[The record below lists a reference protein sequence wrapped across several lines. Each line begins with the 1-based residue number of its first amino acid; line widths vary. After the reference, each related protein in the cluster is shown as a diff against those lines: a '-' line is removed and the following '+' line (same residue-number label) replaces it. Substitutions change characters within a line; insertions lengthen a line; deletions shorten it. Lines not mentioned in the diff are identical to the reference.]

1 MIIQV
6 ISLLV
11 FTLFVLLLF
20 AKLKLLFHFWPS
32 ITWIFF
38 MVLPFLLNLD
48 YLTKIRQ
55 QATGIL
61 IFLVAFICSDYI
73 SFKKAQ
79 LAKKIIC
86 TNLNFPNWLF
96 VVLYVVTFIVPLF
109 HFLLVGDLPFL
120 HVLFGDKSLS
130 DITTDRYQFNRGAIP
145 YWFAVISNYTLSLLG
160 PFVLLITFIKKYF
173 FRFVLVAS
181 WLIFYAIASGAKFP
195 LVFLWGVFLFI
206 VFNTI
211 WVKHIRIINA
221 IVLTLFL
228 FTSMSG
234 IALGIKALSELEK
247 CPVPSGVV
255 QSPANIL
262 RSCIGEEPEI
272 SINFLVDTAGYRV
285 FLVPVE
291 VSNHWYSNYSTEGVE
306 KNSLSDLINR
316 KQELKPANHIAQEY
330 YGKFWPKKYGK
341 YTNANGSVDAE
352 AFAYGGIPLIVIFAS
367 ILFFSRLLISIFRTN
382 GFLGQVLEGAGIA
395 FLLFYPNSASLP
407 AILVPSGFLIILLF
421 VIVSNRNILRVKRIW

>member
-11 FTLFVLLLF
+11 FTVFVLFLF
-20 AKLKLLFHFWPS
+20 AKLNLLFHFWPS

-48 YLTKIRQ
+48 YLTKTRQ

-61 IFLVAFICSDYI
+61 IFLVAFICSDFI

-79 LAKKIIC
+79 PAKRIIR

-96 VVLYVVTFIVPLF
+96 AVLCCFIFIVPLF

-120 HVLFGDKSLS
+120 HVLFDDKALN
-130 DITTDRYQFNRGAIP
+130 DIIIERYQFNRGAIP
-145 YWFAVISNYTLSLLG
+145 YWFAIISNYVLYLLG

-173 FRFVLVAS
+173 LRLVLVAS
-181 WLIFYAIASGAKFP
+181 WLTFYAVSSGAKSP
-195 LVFLWGVFLFI
+195 LIFSGIIFLFM

-211 WVKHIRIINA
+211 WVKHTRIVNA

-228 FTSMSG
+228 FTSISG

-255 QSPANIL
+255 KSPANIL
-262 RSCIGEEPEI
+262 RSCVGEESEI
-272 SINFLVDTAGYRV
+272 SINSLSNTAGYRV

-291 VSNHWYSNYSTEGVE
+291 VSNHWYDNYSTEGIE
-306 KNSLSDLINR
+306 KNSLADLINR
-316 KQELKPANHIAQEY
+316 EQEMKPANDIAQKY
-330 YGKFWPKKYGK
+330 YGKFWPKNYGK
-341 YTNANGSVDAE
+341 TTNANGSVDAE
-352 AFAYGGIPLIVIFAS
+352 AFAYGGLPLIFIIAS
-367 ILFFSRLLISIFRTN
+367 MMFFFRLLISLFRRN
-382 GFLGQVLEGAGIA
+382 SFLGQALEGAGIA
-395 FLLFYPNSASLP
+395 FLSFLPNSASLP
-407 AILVPSGFLIILLF
+407 AILVPNGFLLILLF
-421 VIVSNRNILRVKRIW
+421 VIASNRNILRFKRI